1 MNQKAGVD
9 QSVDWQVFVVSLLDA
24 VDRRDKI
31 KRQLS
36 ACSIPFEFVDAIDG
50 RAGLAAEHEAL
61 IDRPGTEVQFGRR
74 MTDAE
79 YACALSHMSIYRRIF
94 EGSLPGAVILEDDAI
109 IGVMF
114 KNFYQNRAYGRADL
128 IQLDHMHGD
137 IWKFSKREPLIE
149 GVKIAKAARN
159 ASLTTGYS
167 ISHKAAAHILKH
179 GLPLRGPAD
188 WPCDVTVLPAM
199 LALPRVVDHPEWE
212 DGESTIVAGRDAIV
226 SAMVTENRSF
236 RYFKRAYWRR
246 WWFKRRTARVS

>member
-1 MNQKAGVD
+1 MQLDGTD
-9 QSVDWQVFVVSLLDA
+9 HWQVFVVSLQDA
-24 VDRRDKI
+24 TDRRDKI
-31 KRQLS
+31 KCQLS

-79 YACALSHMSIYRRIF
+79 YACALSHMSIYRRIV

-109 IGVMF
+109 IGAMF
-114 KNFYQNRAYGRADL
+114 KTFYQNRAYGCTDL

-159 ASLTTGYS
+159 ASLATGYS
-167 ISHKAAAHILKH
+167 ISHKAAAHILKY

-188 WPCDVTVLPAM
+188 WPCNVTVLPTM

-212 DGESTIVAGRDAIV
+212 HGDSAIEAERRAIQSEIVKEKR
-226 SAMVTENRSF
+226 NLRRF
-236 RYFKRAYWRR
+236 FKWAYWRR
-246 WWFKRRTARVS
+246 WWFKRRTTRIS

>member
-1 MNQKAGVD
+1 MQLDGTD
-9 QSVDWQVFVVSLLDA
+9 HWQVFVVSLQDA
-24 VDRRDKI
+24 TDRRDKI

-79 YACALSHMSIYRRIF
+79 YACALSHMSIYRRII

-109 IGVMF
+109 IGAMF
-114 KNFYQNRAYGRADL
+114 KTFYQNRAYGCADL

-179 GLPLRGPAD
+179 SLPLRRPAD

-199 LALPRVVDHPEWE
+199 LALPRVVDHPVWE
-212 DGESTIVAGRDAIV
+212 NGASAIEV
-226 SAMVTENRSF
+226 ERKAILPTKMGGNRSF
-236 RYFKRAYWRR
+236 RFFRRTYWRR
-246 WWFKRRTARVS
+246 WWFKRRTVRVS